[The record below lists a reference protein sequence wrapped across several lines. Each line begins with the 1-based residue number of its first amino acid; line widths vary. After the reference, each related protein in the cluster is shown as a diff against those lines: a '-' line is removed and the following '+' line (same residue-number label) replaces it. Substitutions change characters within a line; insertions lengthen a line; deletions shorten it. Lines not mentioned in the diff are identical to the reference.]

1 MNAFAP
7 GRVAL
12 RAPSVVDWSADP
24 YSMRVRCLPLRGRGS
39 SRPLDALEIQIPAQ
53 RRRHFLRLVGGS
65 LLVPWLVGERLFA
78 DEAQDN
84 GGVKATGYVSQDL
97 DPAKLWDGDKQLV
110 FAYKQGET
118 LGEACQRLEDVK
130 SELPVSIL
138 WRLPPDWVKKFPTVH
153 FEVSSRRWKKYES
166 WESAEKFIQYYGQF
180 NPPPKSAGDESPFK
194 SYAAGYKGDEWTYP
208 GKIRDH
214 LLDPEQPHQFSE
226 YELRGLSK
234 QEMENLHSAHHE
246 ESVSPGRRP
255 PQKRQ
260 ASPPE
265 QVTQSESP

>member
-7 GRVAL
+7 RRVAL
-12 RAPSVVDWSADP
+12 RAPSNVDWSADP
-24 YSMRVRCLPLRGRGS
+24 YSMRVRCLPLYRRGTS
-39 SRPLDALEIQIPAQ
+39 PAVDALEIQVPA
-53 RRRHFLRLVGGS
+53 RHRRHFLKLVGGS
-65 LLVPWLVGERLFA
+65 LLVPWLLGDTLFA
-78 DEAQDN
+78 DETQES
-84 GGVKATGYVSQDL
+84 GVKATGYVSQDL

-118 LGEACQRLEDVK
+118 LGEACQRLEDAK

-166 WESAEKFIQYYGQF
+166 WESAEKFLQYYQQF

-246 ESVSPGRRP
+246 EVVAPGRRP
-255 PQKRQ
+255 PQPKVR
-260 ASPPE
+260 SPE
-265 QVTQSESP
+265 QQVAERT